1 MEDAPTLQALVAQ
14 IGSPAAVRALA
25 PQALALA
32 LSVALAWVAD
42 RGWTRHGDARI
53 RARAQGRYRL
63 DPRAASK
70 RLAFPVVLLALLM
83 LGRSLLSSAGLP
95 TALLELAI
103 QLAFVF
109 AAIRILVYLLRTAAG
124 PGKST
129 ERMEVSFAAALWLV
143 AALQIIGWLPAAIS
157 LLDGAAIEVGET
169 RISLAGVIAFT
180 LKASLLVLLAL
191 ALARAAEANLTA
203 ENELDAGVRLGLAR
217 LVRYGLVGLAVII
230 ALSASGFDLTTLTV
244 VGGAL
249 GVGIGFGLQK
259 VASNLISGFLLMF
272 DRSIRPGDVISIGE
286 SYGWVVTMSARYL
299 VVRDPGG
306 VDTLI
311 PNEELITSQVKNWS
325 YSDRHVRVKVPVQ
338 ISYGDDPESALD
350 LLLEAAAASP
360 RVLAE
365 PPPVAHLLSFGDNGI
380 DLQLSV
386 WINDP
391 EQGINNVR
399 SAINLAIW
407 RSFKSQGIT
416 IPFPQRDVRITIAK
430 DEYGRRR

>member
-1 MEDAPTLQALVAQ
+1 MGDAPILPALVAQ
-14 IGSPAAVRALA
+14 IGSPDAVRALA
-25 PQALALA
+25 PQALALT
-32 LSVALAWVAD
+32 LFVALAWAAD
-42 RGWTRHGDARI
+42 RVWSRRSKAS
-53 RARAQGRYRL
+53 AAAESQGRDNL
-63 DPRAASK
+63 DARAASK
-70 RLAFPVVLLALLM
+70 RLAFPVVLLVLAM
-83 LGRSLLSSAGLP
+83 LGRALLSSVGLP
-95 TALLELAI
+95 TALLELVI
-103 QLAFVF
+103 QLAFAL

-124 PGKST
+124 PGT
-129 ERMEVSFAAALWLV
+129 ATDAMELSFAAGLWLV

-157 LLDGAAIEVGET
+157 LLDGAAIRLGET
-169 RISLAGVIAFT
+169 RVSMAGILSFS
-180 LKASLLVLLAL
+180 LKAALLVLVAL
-191 ALARAAEANLTA
+191 ALARATEAKLAAEHGLH
-203 ENELDAGVRLGLAR
+203 AGVRLGLAR
-217 LVRYGLVGLAVII
+217 LVRYGLVGLAFII

-311 PNEELITSQVKNWS
+311 PNEELITSEVKNWS

-391 EQGINNVR
+391 EQGINNIL